1 MHHFA
6 SFFILCSILLVG
18 CQSVKPTRF
27 CSQEILKSPHQ
38 VKSLDVGYEALLTR
52 IHLIRSAENEIAIQ
66 TFIWADDEVGVLMFY
81 ELLLAAKRGVQVRI
95 IADQMFSM
103 GNVEWLAYATTAHPN
118 LSIRLYNPNS
128 NRLSNSFLGSVT
140 GLAMNFKKY
149 NSRMHNKLFIVD
161 DCAITGGRNIENCY
175 YDYAPTLNFKDRDVI
190 VKGPVVRKM
199 MNSFNDYWNFPL
211 VVPAEKL
218 KDVSKAMQSCNL
230 KGLQTPEEFRIT
242 KIFNKIDIDLQNP
255 EIYKRITSFSY
266 RVGQVAFFAD
276 PPGKNEASG
285 YNRSSRL
292 NETIVDYLKNADK
305 SIQVQSPYLVM
316 SSRAMNLFSDI
327 RDDNPKI
334 KISFCTNSL
343 AATDSWPTYALF
355 YKQKKQILD
364 DLECNVYEYKPLP
377 GNIKAVMPNYTKP
390 LKDVYYKDAQ
400 YLCLHAK
407 TLIIDNE
414 ISFIGSYNLDP
425 RSANLNTEVELVV
438 WDKDFAKA
446 VSRNIKEDCRPEN
459 SWVSWKKRRMIGL
472 KQVDDI
478 MTSVSGMVQYVTTL
492 DLWPT
497 AHAACFELREN
508 GRITDC
514 HDKDFYKNYKD
525 VGNFPML
532 STTND
537 KVILVNLFRSLGQGL
552 KPLL

>member
-1 MHHFA
+1 MTRL
-6 SFFILCSILLVG
+6 SSLLIVCTLLLVG
-18 CQSVKPTRF
+18 CQSTKPRGF
-27 CSQEILKSPHQ
+27 CSNEIITKPHL
-38 VKSLDVGYEALLTR
+38 VKSLDVGYDALLTR
-52 IHLIRSAENEIAIQ
+52 VQLIRSAKKEVSIQ

-81 ELLLAAKRGVQVRI
+81 ELLLAAKRGVKVRI
-95 IADQMFSM
+95 IADQMFSL
-103 GNVEWLAYATTAHPN
+103 GNVEWLAYATKAHPN

-161 DCAITGGRNIENCY
+161 DYAITGGRNIENCY
-175 YDYAPTLNFKDRDVI
+175 YDYAPKLNFKDRDVL
-190 VKGPVVRKM
+190 VKGPVVKRM
-199 MNSFNDYWNFPL
+199 VNSFNDYWNFPL

-218 KDVSKAMQSCNL
+218 KDVSKAMKKCSL
-230 KGLQTPEEFRIT
+230 RALQTPEEFRIT
-242 KIFNKIDIDLQNP
+242 KIFNKIDADLHNP
-255 EIYKRITSFSY
+255 QIHKRITSFSY
-266 RVGQVAFFAD
+266 QVGKVAFFAD

-285 YNRSSRL
+285 YTGSSRL
-292 NETIVDYLKNADK
+292 NETIVDYLQNAEK
-305 SIQVQSPYLVM
+305 SIQIQSPYLVM

-327 RDDNPKI
+327 RDKNSKI
-334 KISFCTNSL
+334 KISFSTNSL
-343 AATDSWPTYALF
+343 AATDSWQTYALF

-364 DLECNVYEYKPLP
+364 DLQCNVYEYKPLP
-377 GNIKAVMPNYTKP
+377 GNIKTVMPNYTKP
-390 LKDVYYKDAQ
+390 LKSEFYKNSP

-407 TLIIDNE
+407 TLIIDNK

-446 VSRNIKEDCRPEN
+446 VSRNINEDCQPEN
-459 SWVSWKKRRMIGL
+459 SWVAWKKRRMIGF
-472 KQVDDI
+472 KQIDDI
-478 MTSVSGMVQYVTTL
+478 MTSVSGVVQYVTTL

-508 GRITDC
+508 GRVTDC

-537 KVILVNLFRSLGQGL
+537 KVILMNLFRSIGQGL